1 MDEEIKKIKEKSKEQ
16 LDEFYKQV
24 EKELLQKL
32 FGDNISKLNELSI
45 EAYNKALSELNK
57 KLETYKKEQLDEFNK
72 QIELIK
78 KEIENKEKEL
88 RSTIASKESVF
99 NFAKEKIDEIT
110 AKNIES
116 LSKRGAEVLKSQIA
130 ELERVKNELMI
141 ELSNLIRDNFIK
153 LQEEFDKLTGRVN
166 AEIQKLEKKE
176 RELRN
181 IKPDAKWAYCR
192 QQPKNSKV
200 NFSFDYEKTECTIS
214 VAWQVGSKDR
224 HCTFTTTEESHFA
237 IVKQASA
244 MELLKDRENEANVFD
259 FYVQDKSS
267 IQIAV
272 GDAEQVAG
280 KKWISSFFYSGN
292 FVFEG
297 IQLDG
302 AKGAGNIEDVRL
314 YISQD
319 DEKTT
324 SILLKEYLLKK
335 AEFSYLGYEETGRLV
350 TAFQDLFTSPD
361 GKMTA
366 CPPIMQET
374 KEIYNELV
382 ERAYSVSE
390 KNPLAY
396 LHLQAY
402 IDLAPADTIKPYIEK
417 EKTVNLT
424 NQELSFNNLVEK
436 VFGSERTVK
445 SLCLLSKYTATNG
458 RNARAVKLFAESFA
472 VQFGIQPALI
482 TTKEEVRPNANKN
495 FAESDRKWYEQ
506 MKKSVHVVE
515 KSVDDIKKIH
525 DRYYKVVRTDGR
537 TEWWVLTG
545 ELDSLRFENDNPR
558 IREDVTVSET
568 GKVKEMT
575 FAQIRQS
582 GIPENVV
589 KLMEAL

>member
-1 MDEEIKKIKEKSKEQ
+1 MKYTGSLANPDIHAYYVTGSLEQKIENAPLQKMLSIIQ
-16 LDEFYKQV
+16 RGGMNAFLND
-24 EKELLQKL
+24 KELGKFAKGLRSSFQADGFLNKDDSITSLGADIVKTGRAWRGLQGAFFITVL
-32 FGDNISKLNELSI
+32 EYDG
-45 EAYNKALSELNK
+45 EAYLLDAELVSDK
-57 KLETYKKEQLDEFNK
+57 D
-72 QIELIK
+72 
-78 KEIENKEKEL
+78 
-88 RSTIASKESVF
+88 
-99 NFAKEKIDEIT
+99 
-110 AKNIES
+110 AKNQSDGKTNIDFENQKDK
-116 LSKRGAEVLKSQIA
+116 LDFKDAVYIGAES
-130 ELERVKNELMI
+130 
-141 ELSNLIRDNFIK
+141 
-153 LQEEFDKLTGRVN
+153 EF
-166 AEIQKLEKKE
+166 
-176 RELRN
+176 RN
-181 IKPDAKWAYCR
+181 IKPDAKWAYCK
-192 QQPKNSKV
+192 QQPKNSSV
-200 NFSFDYEKTECTIS
+200 NFSFDYEKSECT
-214 VAWQVGSKDR
+214 VNVYWQIGSKDR
-224 HCTFTTTEESHFA
+224 GCKFTTTEESHFA
-237 IVKQASA
+237 IVKHSSA
-244 MELLKDRENEANVFD
+244 MELLEDRENEENVFD
-259 FYVQDKSS
+259 FSVQDKTS

-280 KKWISSFFYSGN
+280 KKWISSFFDSGN

-302 AKGAGNIEDVRL
+302 AKGTGNIEDVRL

-335 AEFSYLGYEETGRLV
+335 AKFSYLSYEETGRLV

-361 GKMTA
+361 GKTPA

-382 ERAYSVSE
+382 ERACSVSE

-458 RNARAVKLFAESFA
+458 RNARAVKLFAETFA
-472 VQFGIQPALI
+472 TRFGIKPKLV
-482 TTKEEVRPNANKN
+482 TTKEEIRPNANKN

-506 MKKSVHVVE
+506 MKKSVNVVE
-515 KSVDDIKKIH
+515 KSVDDIKTIH

>member
-1 MDEEIKKIKEKSKEQ
+1 MKYTGSLANPDIHAYYVTGSLEQKIENAPLQKMLSIIQ
-16 LDEFYKQV
+16 RGGMNAFLND
-24 EKELLQKL
+24 KELGKFAKGLRSSFQADGYLSKDDFLTSLGEDIVKTGKSWRGLQGAFFITVL
-32 FGDNISKLNELSI
+32 EYDG
-45 EAYNKALSELNK
+45 EAYLLDAELVSDK
-57 KLETYKKEQLDEFNK
+57 D
-72 QIELIK
+72 
-78 KEIENKEKEL
+78 
-88 RSTIASKESVF
+88 
-99 NFAKEKIDEIT
+99 
-110 AKNIES
+110 AKNQSDGKTNIDFENQKDK
-116 LSKRGAEVLKSQIA
+116 LDFKDAVYIGAES
-130 ELERVKNELMI
+130 
-141 ELSNLIRDNFIK
+141 
-153 LQEEFDKLTGRVN
+153 EF
-166 AEIQKLEKKE
+166 
-176 RELRN
+176 RN

-244 MELLKDRENEANVFD
+244 MDLLEDRENEENVFD
-259 FYVQDKSS
+259 FSVQDKTS

-280 KKWISSFFYSGN
+280 KKWISSFFDSGN

-302 AKGAGNIEDVRL
+302 AKGAGNIKDVRL

-382 ERAYSVSE
+382 KHAYSVSE

-424 NQELSFNNLVEK
+424 NQELSFTDLVEK
-436 VFGSERTVK
+436 VFGSERTIK
-445 SLCLLSKYTATNG
+445 SVCLLSKYTSTNG
-458 RNARAVKLFAESFA
+458 RNARAVKLFAETFA
-472 VQFGIQPALI
+472 TRFGIKPKLV
-482 TTKEEVRPNANKN
+482 TTKEEIRPNANKN
-495 FAESDRKWYEQ
+495 FAESDRKWYER

>member
-1 MDEEIKKIKEKSKEQ
+1 MKYTGSLANPDIHAYYVTGSLEQKIENAPLQKMLSKIQ
-16 LDEFYKQV
+16 GGGMNAFLND
-24 EKELLQKL
+24 KELGKFAKGLRSRFQADGYLSKDDFLTSLGEDIVKTGKSWRGLQGAFFITVL
-32 FGDNISKLNELSI
+32 EYDG
-45 EAYNKALSELNK
+45 EAYLLDAELVSDK
-57 KLETYKKEQLDEFNK
+57 D
-72 QIELIK
+72 
-78 KEIENKEKEL
+78 
-88 RSTIASKESVF
+88 
-99 NFAKEKIDEIT
+99 
-110 AKNIES
+110 AKNQSDGKTNIDFENQKDK
-116 LSKRGAEVLKSQIA
+116 LDFKDAVYIGAES
-130 ELERVKNELMI
+130 
-141 ELSNLIRDNFIK
+141 
-153 LQEEFDKLTGRVN
+153 EF
-166 AEIQKLEKKE
+166 
-176 RELRN
+176 RN
-181 IKPDAKWAYCR
+181 IKPDAKWAYCK
-192 QQPKNSKV
+192 QQPKNSSV
-200 NFSFDYEKTECTIS
+200 NFSFDYEKSECT
-214 VAWQVGSKDR
+214 VNVYWQIGSKDR
-224 HCTFTTTEESHFA
+224 VCKFMTTEESHFA
-237 IVKQASA
+237 IVKHSSA
-244 MELLKDRENEANVFD
+244 MELLEERENEENVFD
-259 FYVQDKSS
+259 FSVQYKTS
-267 IQIAV
+267 IQITV
-272 GDAEQVAG
+272 SNAEQVAG
-280 KKWISSFFYSGN
+280 KKWISSFFDSGN

-319 DEKTT
+319 DEK
-324 SILLKEYLLKK
+324 SASVLLKEYLLKK
-335 AEFSYLGYEETGRLV
+335 AEEAYLGYEETGRLV
-350 TAFQDLFTSPD
+350 TAFQNLFTSPD
-361 GKMTA
+361 GKMPA

-402 IDLAPADTIKPYIEK
+402 IDLAPADTIRPYIEK

-424 NQELSFNNLVEK
+424 NQELSFTDLVEK

-445 SLCLLSKYTATNG
+445 SLCLLSKYTSTNG
-458 RNARAVKLFAESFA
+458 RNARAVMLFAETFA
-472 VQFGIQPALI
+472 TRFGIKPKLV
-482 TTKEEVRPNANKN
+482 TTKEEIRPNANKN